1 MGLFGGETSRDE
13 LIRLE
18 ARVAALEATVARLTG
33 GLGAVPTP
41 VVTGSALSGPGVSG
55 PGAAAGVEPWAAEAR
70 SLKDA
75 GQAIAAIKLVR
86 ERTGCGLKEAKDLV
100 DRL

>member
-13 LIRLE
+13 LMRLE
-18 ARVAALEATVARLTG
+18 ARVAALEVAVARLSS
-33 GLGAVPTP
+33 GAGAGPAPT
-41 VVTGSALSGPGVSG
+41 SGPPEPPDGEVSI
-55 PGAAAGVEPWAAEAR
+55 GAWAAEAR

-86 ERTGCGLKEAKDLV
+86 EHTGSGLKPAKDFV

>member
-33 GLGAVPTP
+33 GLGAVPAP
-41 VVTGSALSGPGVSG
+41 VVTGSALSG